1 MLNVSDLTV
10 QYGQLKIV
18 NNVSFSIEKGKIL
31 GIAGASGS
39 GKTTLALAI
48 PGLLSGQ
55 ATVQGQLTIGSNSFS
70 LRDAHQLAAVRG
82 KKIGFVFQEPFSS
95 LNPVITCGQQIAET
109 IALHLGTNPQDTRDL
124 VVQWLQKVQ
133 IQDVERTVNA
143 FPHELSGGQLQRI
156 MIAVALCGQPEVLIA
171 DEPTTALDV
180 TVQKSVLDL
189 LKNLQQEL
197 QLTMLLVSHD
207 TKVLRYMCDHIATME
222 QGQIQTIVPV
232 QGMPTTDQVTHTPP
246 AINANAK
253 PIFEHP
259 GITVT
264 YPKKR
269 NFWGKPK
276 QWFSAVDQVPVRVYA
291 GECLGIV
298 GESGSGKTSLGK
310 AIAEKN
316 GFATGGTVII
326 DQHPAS
332 ALNPSMRIGDALF
345 ETVQHFSPLL
355 DREAARQRVVQLLE
369 WVELPEEMY
378 HRYPHQLS
386 GGQKQRVCI
395 ARALSAHPTLLICD
409 EIVSGLDPVNQQAVL
424 QLLKNLQHQH
434 QCAIVFITHDLDI
447 VRQISDRIMVLHQGV
462 LQEEQTTE
470 MLFEQPAQP
479 YTRTL
484 LAARL

>member
-10 QYGQLKIV
+10 QYGQLNIV

-48 PGLLSGQ
+48 PGLLSSQ
-55 ATVQGQLTIGSNSFS
+55 ATVQGQLTIGTDSFP
-70 LRDAHQLAAVRG
+70 LHDARQLAAVRG
-82 KKIGFVFQEPFSS
+82 KKIGFVFQEPYSS
-95 LNPVITCGQQIAET
+95 LNPVLTCGQQIAET
-109 IALHLGTNPQDTRDL
+109 IVLHLGTSPQDTRDL
-124 VVQWLQKVQ
+124 VAQWLQKVQ
-133 IQDVERTVNA
+133 IQDIERTINA

-156 MIAVALCGQPEVLIA
+156 MIAMALCGQPEVLIA

-189 LKNLQQEL
+189 LKSLQQEL

-207 TKVLRYMCDHIATME
+207 TKVLRYMCNHIATME
-222 QGQIQTIVPV
+222 QGHMQTIVPV
-232 QGMPTTDQVTHTPP
+232 QRVAAPDRVTHTHTP
-246 AINANAK
+246 APNAT

-276 QWFSAVDQVPVRVYA
+276 QWFNAVDQVPVRVYA

-310 AIAEKN
+310 AIAEQN
-316 GFATGGTVII
+316 GYAKGGTVII

-355 DREAARQRVVQLLE
+355 DREAARKRVVQLLE

-395 ARALSAHPTLLICD
+395 ARALSANPTLLICD
-409 EIVSGLDPVNQQAVL
+409 EIVSGLDSVTQQAVL
-424 QLLKNLQHQH
+424 QLLKNLQHQR
-434 QCAIVFITHDLDI
+434 QCGIVFITHDLDI
-447 VRQISDRIMVLHQGV
+447 VRQISDRIMVLYQGI
-462 LQEEQTTE
+462 LQEEQTTDR
-470 MLFEQPAQP
+470 LFAQPAQP